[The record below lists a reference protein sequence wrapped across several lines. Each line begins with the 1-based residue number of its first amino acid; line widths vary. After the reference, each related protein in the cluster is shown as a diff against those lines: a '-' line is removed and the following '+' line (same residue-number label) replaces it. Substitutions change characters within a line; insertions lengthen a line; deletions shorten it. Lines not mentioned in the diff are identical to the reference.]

1 VTESAALRHLEP
13 GQRLR
18 VAPEQIVNIVSG
30 GVNAAAV
37 LFQGNLPD
45 GPGLH
50 LATLGPGDLALGLP
64 TDGLTIELSVLMPT
78 TVITGDLL
86 VGLAVPSLDRWLRD
100 VERVDGYTPFTS
112 PRAVFAGQATIRAG
126 EVVAAPR
133 ESVVWV
139 GEREGWTV
147 LSDTNPRA
155 WLAEMEVEISTTSG
169 LRTSGLLEVTLR
181 DWNAATAA
189 RLARLVAREPGRRA
203 GNVAA
208 ASIAV
213 AEAAAAARAAVS
225 GLAAGLIGQTRTST
239 TEAVARVVRLSNSAV
254 LSEASDRLETARQA
268 AGQAGFGA
276 RVVALNQPLD
286 GEKGPP
292 LLLGMESDAAPPSIG
307 AALTGTTGYLIN
319 GVSQRALLRRTG
331 MRLAARAVA
340 LTQPLSERL
349 IAALDRPARL
359 FAAVLAA
366 SPIDAAVALLWGI
379 GAILLSI
386 AMPMAVNLLFTSIW
400 PRADVSGHWLVIA
413 ALMAITFT
421 GVGFESARSLR
432 ARRLAM
438 QFGWIL
444 ENGLWLRLVRARPRS
459 SVSGGGDTL
468 ERILT
473 ASQLNRLLGSQPM
486 KFATD
491 LGLLAIGIAQMIYY
505 GGQLAWIGAAASVL
519 IVLFCIALLPAA
531 TKAWTE
537 TEELSGKQAALL
549 AQAIAAVTKI
559 KATASENFILA
570 RWAALADRRRGSLR
584 RAERMATLVALATAG
599 IGGLATAAV
608 FVMAGFALGLGNAEA
623 GLLATTPEPTVTT
636 ITLGA
641 FLAFQVSLGQT
652 ISAATSASEMTTLW
666 PTLAA
671 SGARITPVAS
681 LPPETVGP
689 RTTPPALE
697 GAITISQLTHRYP
710 GSDAPSLDHI
720 ELEIAPREYVA
731 IVGASGS
738 GKSTLLRIIL
748 GLEQPDQGAVYFDG
762 LDAKQLDPAPL
773 RRQIG
778 YVGQD
783 SRLSPGTILDNIF
796 DGRDAELAAA
806 WEAAHL
812 AGLARDIEVMPMG
825 MQTLVGEAG
834 QNISGGQRQRILI
847 ARAVL
852 SRPRILIFDEATSAL
867 DNRSQ
872 STVQRGLAEL
882 PVTRVVVAHRFS
894 TIRQVNRVFVLSKGR
909 LVESGPPDELLRQGG
924 AFARLAGRQLLQ
936 AVQPGLAQGN
946 A

>member
-1 VTESAALRHLEP
+1 VT
-13 GQRLR
+13 
-18 VAPEQIVNIVSG
+18 PE
-30 GVNAAAV
+30 
-37 LFQGNLPD
+37 
-45 GPGLH
+45 
-50 LATLGPGDLALGLP
+50 
-64 TDGLTIELSVLMPT
+64 LTIELSVLMPT
-78 TVITGDLL
+78 TIATCDLL
-86 VGLAVPSLDRWLRD
+86 EGAAVPALDRWLRD
-100 VERVDGYTPFTS
+100 VERVDGYMPFTS
-112 PRAVFAGQATIRAG
+112 PRAVFPGQATIGAG
-126 EVVAAPR
+126 EFVAAPR
-133 ESVVWV
+133 ESIVWV
-139 GEREGWTV
+139 GEPQGWTV
-147 LSDTNPRA
+147 LSDTNPRS
-155 WLAEMEVEISTTSG
+155 WPAEMEVEIRTTAGLVSSG
-169 LRTSGLLEVTLR
+169 GLAVALRE
-181 DWNAATAA
+181 WNIATAA
-189 RLARLVAREPGRRA
+189 RLSRLVAREPGRRA

-208 ASIAV
+208 ASIAG

-225 GLAAGLIGQTRTST
+225 GVAAGLVAHATTSL
-239 TEAVARVVRLSNSAV
+239 TEAVARIVRRSNAAV
-254 LSEASDRLETARQA
+254 LTGGADRLDTARQA
-268 AGQAGFGA
+268 AGQAGMGA

-292 LLLGMESDAAPPSIG
+292 LLLALESDAAPPSIG
-307 AALTGTTGYLIN
+307 AALAGATGYLID
-319 GVSQRALLRRTG
+319 GLSQRSLSKRTG
-331 MRLAARAVA
+331 MRVATRAVA
-340 LTQPLSERL
+340 VTEPLSERL
-349 IAALDRPARL
+349 VAALVKPARL
-359 FAAVLAA
+359 FTAVLAA
-366 SPIDAAVALLWGI
+366 SPVDAGVALLWGI
-379 GAILLSI
+379 GAIALSI
-386 AMPMAVNLLFTSIW
+386 AMPVAVNLLFTSIW
-400 PRADVSGHWLVIA
+400 PRADVSGHWLVIV

-421 GVGFESARSLR
+421 SVGFEAARSLR

-438 QFGWIL
+438 QFGGTL
-444 ENGLWLRLVRARPRS
+444 ENGLWLRLVRARPRG

-473 ASQLNRLLGSQPM
+473 ASHLNRLLGSQPM

-505 GGQLAWIGAAASVL
+505 GGQLAWIGAAAALL
-519 IVLFCIALLPAA
+519 IVLFCIVLMPAA

-584 RAERMATLVALATAG
+584 RAEWMATLVALATAG
-599 IGGLATAAV
+599 IGGIATAAV
-608 FVMAGFALGLGNAEA
+608 FVLAGFALGLGNAEA
-623 GLLATTPEPTVTT
+623 GLLGTASEPVTPA

-641 FLAFQVSLGQT
+641 FLAFQVSLGQS

-666 PTLAA
+666 PSLAA
-671 SGARITPVAS
+671 AGARITPVAV
-681 LPPETVGP
+681 LPPETIGP

-697 GAITISQLTHRYP
+697 GAITVSQVTHRYP

-783 SRLSPGTILDNIF
+783 SRLSPGTILDNIL
-796 DGRDAELAAA
+796 DGRDAELPAA

-812 AGLARDIEVMPMG
+812 SGLAQDIEAMPMG
-825 MQTLVGEAG
+825 MQTLVGEGG

-894 TIRQVNRVFVLSKGR
+894 TIRRVNRVFVLSRGR
-909 LVESGPPDELLRQGG
+909 LVESGPPEELLRQGG
-924 AFARLAGRQLLQ
+924 AFARLAGRQLLSGFDP
-936 AVQPGLAQGN
+936 VQGN

>member
-1 VTESAALRHLEP
+1 MTESAELRHLEP
-13 GQRLR
+13 GQRFR
-18 VAPEQIVNIVSG
+18 VAPEQFVSIISG

-37 LFQGNLPD
+37 PFRDDLPD

-50 LATLGPGDLALGLP
+50 LATLSPGDLAFGLVTP
-64 TDGLTIELSVLMPT
+64 ELTIELSVLMPT
-78 TVITGDLL
+78 TIATCDLL
-86 VGLAVPSLDRWLRD
+86 EDAAVPALDRWLRD
-100 VERVDGYTPFTS
+100 VERVDGYMPFTS
-112 PRAVFAGQATIRAG
+112 PRAVFPGQATIGAG
-126 EVVAAPR
+126 EFVAAPR
-133 ESVVWV
+133 ESIVWV
-139 GEREGWTV
+139 GEPQGWTV
-147 LSDTNPRA
+147 LSDTNPRS
-155 WLAEMEVEISTTSG
+155 WPAEMEVEIRTTAGLVSSG
-169 LRTSGLLEVTLR
+169 GLAVALRE
-181 DWNAATAA
+181 WNIATAA
-189 RLARLVAREPGRRA
+189 RLSRLVAREPGRRA

-208 ASIAV
+208 ASIAG

-225 GLAAGLIGQTRTST
+225 GVAAGLVAHATTSL
-239 TEAVARVVRLSNSAV
+239 TEAVARIVRRSNAAV
-254 LSEASDRLETARQA
+254 LTGGADRLETARQA
-268 AGQAGFGA
+268 AGQAGMGA

-292 LLLGMESDAAPPSIG
+292 LLLALESDAAPPSIG
-307 AALTGTTGYLIN
+307 AALAGATGYLID
-319 GVSQRALLRRTG
+319 GLSQRSLSKRTG
-331 MRLAARAVA
+331 MRVATRAVA
-340 LTQPLSERL
+340 VTEPLSERL
-349 IAALDRPARL
+349 VAALVKPARL
-359 FAAVLAA
+359 FTAVLAA
-366 SPIDAAVALLWGI
+366 SPVDAGVALLWGI
-379 GAILLSI
+379 GAIALSI
-386 AMPMAVNLLFTSIW
+386 AMPVAVNLLFTSIW
-400 PRADVSGHWLVIA
+400 PRADVSGHWLVIV

-421 GVGFESARSLR
+421 GVGFEAARSLR

-438 QFGWIL
+438 QFGGTL
-444 ENGLWLRLVRARPRS
+444 ENGLWLRLVRARPRG

-473 ASQLNRLLGSQPM
+473 ASHLNRLLGSQPM

-505 GGQLAWIGAAASVL
+505 GGQLAWIGAAAALL
-519 IVLFCIALLPAA
+519 IVLFCIVLMPAA

-584 RAERMATLVALATAG
+584 RAEWMATLVALATAG
-599 IGGLATAAV
+599 IGGIATAAV
-608 FVMAGFALGLGNAEA
+608 FVLAGFALGLGNAEA
-623 GLLATTPEPTVTT
+623 GLLGTASEPVTPA

-641 FLAFQVSLGQT
+641 FLAFQVSLGQS

-666 PTLAA
+666 PSLAA
-671 SGARITPVAS
+671 AGARITPVAV
-681 LPPETVGP
+681 LPPETIGP

-697 GAITISQLTHRYP
+697 GAITVSQVTHRYP

-783 SRLSPGTILDNIF
+783 SRLSPGTILDNIL
-796 DGRDAELAAA
+796 DGRDAELPAA

-825 MQTLVGEAG
+825 MQTLVGEGG

-894 TIRQVNRVFVLSKGR
+894 TIRRVNRVFVLSRGR
-909 LVESGPPDELLRQGG
+909 LVESGPPEELLRQGG
-924 AFARLAGRQLLQ
+924 AFARLAGRQLLSGFDP
-936 AVQPGLAQGN
+936 VQGN

>member
-1 VTESAALRHLEP
+1 MLRHLEP
-13 GQRLR
+13 GQRFR

-30 GVNAAAV
+30 AVNAAAV
-37 LFQGNLPD
+37 PFRDDLPD
-45 GPGLH
+45 GPGRH
-50 LATLGPGDLALGLP
+50 LATLAQGDLALGLVA
-64 TDGLTIELSVLMPT
+64 TDLAIELSVLMPT
-78 TVITGDLL
+78 SIATSDSLEDA
-86 VGLAVPSLDRWLRD
+86 AVPALDRWLRD
-100 VERVDGYTPFTS
+100 VERVDGYTPFAS
-112 PRAVFAGQATIRAG
+112 PRAVFPGQALIRAG
-126 EVVAAPR
+126 EYIAAPR

-139 GEREGWTV
+139 GEPERWTV
-147 LSDTNPRA
+147 LSDTNPRS
-155 WLAEMEVEISTTSG
+155 WPVELDVEIRTTAG
-169 LRTSGLLEVTLR
+169 MGASGLLTVALR
-181 DWNAATAA
+181 EWNIATAA
-189 RLARLVAREPGRRA
+189 RLSRLVAREPGRRA

-208 ASIAV
+208 ASIAG

-225 GLAAGLIGQTRTST
+225 GVAAGLVGQARTSLS
-239 TEAVARVVRLSNSAV
+239 EVVARLVRRSNAAV
-254 LSEASDRLETARQA
+254 LTEGVDRLETARQA
-268 AGQAGFGA
+268 AGQAGYGA
-276 RVVALNQPLD
+276 RVVALDQPLD

-292 LLLGMESDAAPPSIG
+292 LLLALESEAAAPSIG
-307 AALTGTTGYLIN
+307 AALPGATGYLID
-319 GVSQRALLRRTG
+319 GASQRSLSRRTG
-331 MRLAARAVA
+331 MRLATRAVA
-340 LTQPLSERL
+340 LTEPLSERL
-349 IAALDRPARL
+349 VAALVKPARL

-366 SPIDAAVALLWGI
+366 SPIDAAVALLWGT
-379 GAILLSI
+379 GAIVLSI

-400 PRADVSGHWLVIA
+400 PRADVSGHWLVIV

-421 GVGFESARSLR
+421 GVGFEAARSLR

-438 QFGWIL
+438 QFGGML
-444 ENGLWLRLVRARPRS
+444 ENGLWLRLVRARPRG
-459 SVSGGGDTL
+459 SVSAGGDTL

-491 LGLLAIGIAQMIYY
+491 LGLLAVGIAQMIYY
-505 GGQLAWIGAAASVL
+505 GGQLAWIGAAAASL
-519 IVLFCIALLPAA
+519 IMLCCIVLMPAA
-531 TKAWTE
+531 SKAWTE
-537 TEELSGKQAALL
+537 TEELSGKQATLL

-584 RAERMATLVALATAG
+584 RAERMATLVGLATAG

-608 FVMAGFALGLGNAEA
+608 FVLAGFALGLGNAEA
-623 GLLATTPEPTVTT
+623 GLLATAPEPATPA
-636 ITLGA
+636 IALGA

-652 ISAATSASEMTTLW
+652 ISAATAASEMTTLW
-666 PTLAA
+666 PNLAA
-671 SGARITPVAS
+671 AGARIAPVAN

-697 GAITISQLTHRYP
+697 GAITVSQLTHRYP

-783 SRLSPGTILDNIF
+783 SRLSPGTILDNIL
-796 DGRDAELAAA
+796 DGRDEVLAAA

-812 AGLARDIEVMPMG
+812 SGLAHDIEAMPMG
-825 MQTLVGEAG
+825 MQTLVGEGG

-894 TIRQVNRVFVLSKGR
+894 TIRRVNRVFVLSRGR

-936 AVQPGLAQGN
+936 GVDPGPGN
-946 A
+946 V

>member
-1 VTESAALRHLEP
+1 MTEAVTLRHLDP

-18 VAPEQIVNIVSG
+18 VAPEQIVTIVSG

-37 LFQGNLPD
+37 PFQNELPD

-50 LATLGPGDLALGLP
+50 LVTLGRGDLALGL
-64 TDGLTIELSVLMPT
+64 TTAGLMIELSVLMPT
-78 TVITGDLL
+78 TIAAGDLS
-86 VGLAVPSLDRWLRD
+86 GDASIAALDRWLRD

-112 PRAVFAGQATIRAG
+112 PRAVFPGPVTIRAG
-126 EVVAAPR
+126 EFVAAPR

-139 GEREGWTV
+139 GEHEGWTV

-155 WLAEMEVEISTTSG
+155 WPGELIVEISTTAA
-169 LRTSGLLEVTLR
+169 LRASGLLEPALHN
-181 DWNAATAA
+181 WNLATAN
-189 RLARLVAREPGRRA
+189 RLSRLVAREPGRRA

-208 ASIAV
+208 ASIAG

-225 GLAAGLIGQTRTST
+225 GTAAGRAGEVRTSL
-239 TEAVARVVRLSNSAV
+239 TEAVARIVRRSNAAV
-254 LSEASDRLETARQA
+254 LTDGRDRLETARDA
-268 AGQAGFGA
+268 AGAAGYGA

-292 LLLGMESDAAPPSIG
+292 LLLALESDAAPASIG
-307 AALTGTTGYLIN
+307 AALTGAAGYHIN
-319 GVSQRALLRRTG
+319 GVSQRSLARRTG

-340 LTQPLSERL
+340 LTEPLSERL
-349 IAALDRPARL
+349 VAALVKPARL

-366 SPIDAAVALLWGI
+366 SPIDAAVALLWGV
-379 GAILLSI
+379 GAIVLSI
-386 AMPMAVNLLFTSIW
+386 AMPLAVNLLFTSIW
-400 PRADVSGHWLVIA
+400 PRADVSGHWLVIV
-413 ALMAITFT
+413 ALMAITFA
-421 GVGFESARSLR
+421 GVGFEAARSLR

-438 QFGWIL
+438 QFGGTL
-444 ENGLWLRLVRARPRS
+444 QNGLWLRLVRARPRS
-459 SVSGGGDTL
+459 SISGGGDTL
-468 ERILT
+468 ERIQT
-473 ASQLNRLLGSQPM
+473 ASQLNRLIGAQPM
-486 KFATD
+486 RFATD
-491 LGLLAIGIAQMIYY
+491 LGMLAIGIAQMIYY
-505 GGQLAWIGAAASVL
+505 GGQLAWIGSGAALLIVVFCVVLMPAAS
-519 IVLFCIALLPAA
+519 
-531 TKAWTE
+531 KAWTE

-559 KATASENFILA
+559 KATASEYFILA
-570 RWAALADRRRGSLR
+570 RWAALADRRRVSLR
-584 RAERMATLVALATAG
+584 RAEWMATMVGLATAG
-599 IGGLATAAV
+599 ISGLATAAV
-608 FVMAGFALGLGNAEA
+608 FVLAGYALGLGNDS
-623 GLLATTPEPTVTT
+623 GLLAATAPEPTAPA
-636 ITLGA
+636 IALGA

-666 PTLAA
+666 PNLAA
-671 SGARITPVAS
+671 AGARITPVAV

-689 RTTPPALE
+689 RSTPPALE
-697 GAITISQLTHRYP
+697 GAITVSQLTHRYP
-710 GSDAPSLDHI
+710 GSDTVSLDRI
-720 ELEIAPREYVA
+720 EMEIAAREYVA

-783 SRLSPGTILDNIF
+783 SRLSPGTILDNIL
-796 DGRDAELAAA
+796 DGRDADQAAA
-806 WEAAHL
+806 WDAAHL
-812 AGLARDIEVMPMG
+812 AGLAHDIEAMPMG
-825 MQTLVGEAG
+825 MQTLVGEGG

-894 TIRQVNRVFVLSKGR
+894 TIRRVNRVFVLSRGR

-936 AVQPGLAQGN
+936 GFEQEPARGN
-946 A
+946 L

>member
-1 VTESAALRHLEP
+1 LLRNLEP

-18 VAPEQIVNIVSG
+18 VAAEQIVNIVSG

-37 LFQGNLPD
+37 PFQDDLPD

-50 LATLGPGDLALGLP
+50 LATLAPGDLAFGLA
-64 TDGLTIELSVLMPT
+64 TAGLTIELSVLMPT
-78 TVITGDLL
+78 TIATGDL
-86 VGLAVPSLDRWLRD
+86 VEGFAVPPLDRWLRD

-112 PRAVFAGQATIRAG
+112 PRAVFPGLVTIRAG

-139 GEREGWTV
+139 SERDGWTV

-155 WLAEMEVEISTTSG
+155 WPADADVEIRTTSG
-169 LRTSGLLEVTLR
+169 LLTAGLLEGALR

-189 RLARLVAREPGRRA
+189 RLARLIAREPGRRA

-208 ASIAV
+208 ASIAG

-225 GLAAGLIGQTRTST
+225 GVAAGLAGPARTST
-239 TEAVARVVRLSNSAV
+239 TEAVARIVRQSNAAV
-254 LSEASDRLETARQA
+254 LSNAADRLETARQA
-268 AGQAGFGA
+268 AGQAGLGA
-276 RVVALNQPLD
+276 RVVTLAQPLD

-292 LLLGMESDAAPPSIG
+292 LLLALESDAAPPSIG
-307 AALTGTTGYLIN
+307 AALTGVAGYLIN
-319 GVSQRALLRRTG
+319 GTSPRSLSRRTG
-331 MRLAARAVA
+331 LRLAARAVA
-340 LTQPLSERL
+340 VTEPLSERL
-349 IAALDRPARL
+349 VAALTQPARL

-379 GAILLSI
+379 GAIILSI
-386 AMPMAVNLLFTSIW
+386 AMPIAVNLLFTSVW
-400 PRADVSGHWLVIA
+400 PRADVSGHWLVIV
-413 ALMAITFT
+413 ALMAIAFT
-421 GVGFESARSLR
+421 GVGFEAARSLR

-438 QFGWIL
+438 QFGGVL
-444 ENGLWLRLVRARPRS
+444 ENGLWLRLVRARPRG

-468 ERILT
+468 ERILM
-473 ASQLNRLLGSQPM
+473 ASQLNRLLGAQPM
-486 KFATD
+486 RFATD
-491 LGLLAIGIAQMIYY
+491 LGMLAIGIAQMFYY
-505 GGQLAWIGAAASVL
+505 GGQLAWIGGAAALL
-519 IVLFCIALLPAA
+519 IVLFCIVLLPSA

-570 RWAALADRRRGSLR
+570 RWAALADRRRFSLR
-584 RAERMATLVALATAG
+584 RAERMATLVALTTAG

-608 FVMAGFALGLGNAEA
+608 FVMAGFALGLGNADA
-623 GLLATTPEPTVTT
+623 GLLATAPEPASTA

-671 SGARITPVAS
+671 AGARITPVAI

-697 GAITISQLTHRYP
+697 GAITVSQVTHRYP
-710 GSDAPSLDHI
+710 GSDAPSLDHV

-738 GKSTLLRIIL
+738 GKSTLLRIML

-812 AGLARDIEVMPMG
+812 AGLARDIEAMPMG
-825 MQTLVGEAG
+825 MQTLVGEGG

-867 DNRSQ
+867 DNQSQ

-894 TIRQVNRVFVLSKGR
+894 TIRQVNRVFVLSRGR

-924 AFARLAGRQLLQ
+924 AFARLAGRQLLRGVEQ
-936 AVQPGLAQGN
+936 SPARGTA
-946 A
+946 